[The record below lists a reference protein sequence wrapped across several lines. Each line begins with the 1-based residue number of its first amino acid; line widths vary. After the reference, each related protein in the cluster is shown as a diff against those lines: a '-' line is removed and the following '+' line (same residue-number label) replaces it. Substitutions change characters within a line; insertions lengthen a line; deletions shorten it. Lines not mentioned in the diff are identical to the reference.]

1 MNKNISFSKLK
12 VMIKSKGMTLK
23 EVAEKIGESPAGISS
38 ICCDKRQPTTDKI
51 AKLCYVLKCYPSE
64 IISFFGYEM
73 NNKYFGAKKPIA
85 LPNEAVGDVT
95 YKPLWALL
103 ADYLYNISG
112 KTANDLFD
120 QIDPPRRINGAKMP
134 SSENIKKATEVRFG
148 KDYKAKY
155 TVHTDYSKGLPSIT
169 RTKLRNDRSLNIS
182 VIYEICKKLGCSI
195 DWVMSYK

>member
-1 MNKNISFSKLK
+1 MRYFKPLVKARGLSFTEISQITGIAVTSLSLMSSGKALPK
-12 VMIKSKGMTLK
+12 TSTL
-23 EVAEKIGESPAGISS
+23 
-38 ICCDKRQPTTDKI
+38 
-51 AKLCYVLKCYPSE
+51 AKLCCILKCYPSE
-64 IISFFGYEM
+64 IITFSGYEL
-73 NNKYFGAKKPIA
+73 NNKYFGAKKPLA
-85 LPNEAVGDVT
+85 LPEEAIGDVT

-120 QIDPPRRINGAKMP
+120 QIEPPRRVNGAKMP
-134 SSENIKKATEVRFG
+134 SVENVKKATEARFG
-148 KDYKAKY
+148 KDYVPKY

-169 RTKLRNDRSLNIS
+169 RTKLRNDRSLNVS